1 MTAFQSSSVCGLYSW
16 TPDASVTVATA
27 FQTPAA
33 AGIIIEFMM
42 SFTYDFG
49 DIVEGPLF
57 SLAGGFIGGA
67 PGSAQ
72 GATGGAANAGDA
84 GGVVWAAVTMS
95 PTNSVKIMRKSQWNV
110 RIV

>member
-1 MTAFQSSSVCGLYSW
+1 
-16 TPDASVTVATA
+16 VATA

-42 SFTYDFG
+42 SLMYDFA
-49 DIVEGPLF
+49 DIVEGPLV

-84 GGVVWAAVTMS
+84 GGVVWPAVTTP
-95 PTNSVKIMRKSQWNV
+95 PTNTVKMMRTNQWNV